1 MSFYSGWMNLIVSV
15 RARRPVHIFLAKLAS
30 FIYPYST
37 AFGVLVGL
45 FLVLLPAISKSWELI
60 VIQNPVSE
68 ILYKEFSFFGKFSSY
83 TLSLLLI
90 LTAIV
95 SGLSGKLSSSWD
107 MEKEMFLP
115 TAKQVFEL
123 GIYPDTA
130 IGEVGFY
137 SIIGVYLL
145 SFFIWIYL
153 PVGWVVF
160 LLRSGA

>member
-1 MSFYSGWMNLIVSV
+1 MSFYSGWMNIIVSV
-15 RARRPVHIFLAKLAS
+15 RARRPLHILLAKVAS

-68 ILYKEFSFFGKFSSY
+68 LLYKEFSFFGEFSSH
-83 TLSLLLI
+83 TLYLLLI

-107 MEKEMFLP
+107 IKKEIFLP

-137 SIIGVYLL
+137 SLIGVYFL
-145 SFFIWIYL
+145 SFFVWIYL

>member
-1 MSFYSGWMNLIVSV
+1 MSCDNGWMNFIVSV
-15 RARRPVHIFLAKLAS
+15 RARRPAHIFLAKLAS

-37 AFGVLVGL
+37 AFGVMVGL

-83 TLSLLLI
+83 ALFFLLI

-107 MEKEMFLP
+107 MKKEIFLP

-130 IGEVGFY
+130 IGEFVFY
-137 SIIGVYLL
+137 SIICIYFL
-145 SFFIWIYL
+145 SFFVWIYL